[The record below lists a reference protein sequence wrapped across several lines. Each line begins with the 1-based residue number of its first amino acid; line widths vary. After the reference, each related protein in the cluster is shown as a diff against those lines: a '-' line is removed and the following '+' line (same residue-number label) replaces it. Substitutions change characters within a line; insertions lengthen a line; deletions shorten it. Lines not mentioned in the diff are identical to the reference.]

1 MARVRL
7 SRNYGVLIVG
17 TGPGGLVAAITLARY
32 GIDVL
37 LIDKRTAPSGLS
49 RAR

>member
-1 MARVRL
+1 
-7 SRNYGVLIVG
+7 VG